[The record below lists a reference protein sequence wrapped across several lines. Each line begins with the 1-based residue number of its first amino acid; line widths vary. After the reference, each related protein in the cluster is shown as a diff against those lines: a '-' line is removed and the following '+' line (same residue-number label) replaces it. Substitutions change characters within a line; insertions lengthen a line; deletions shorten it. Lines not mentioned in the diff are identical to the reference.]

1 MNTASLKQDYQERI
15 VPILMKEFNYTTVMQ
30 CPKLQKI
37 VLNQG
42 LGEAVADKKIIDVA
56 QQEMTMIAGQKAVA
70 TVSKKDIANFKVRK
84 KMPIGVRVTLRGE
97 RMYEFLER
105 LVRVALPRIRDFK
118 GIANKM
124 DGRGNYTLGI
134 TEQIIFPE
142 INIDSIQRILGMN
155 ITFVTT
161 AKTDE
166 EGYEGM
172 EYVRSLGEVTEEMI
186 LEAVERTKSSFTVP
200 AVDKDG
206 NPILDENGNQKQW
219 CCIEIIGLYIHDDE
233 VLKGIHAHV
242 DYVPVAHNYKRGLSM
257 QPGLT
262 KALEEMGLFQD
273 RLEDLAEERT
283 RLMMEKFGIDYHD
296 SDYVDEK
303 GKQLPKSKLTK
314 EQLDNRKMAS
324 ELVPCRTP
332 QMKLQDLFREN
343 LKAVMQEHSVPVA
356 EVAKGDKEHL
366 EKRGWADAMR
376 AKAVTKEA
384 KLEKAAIDNEIVQK
398 TTELSELDEKL
409 EQEKSDIKLIED
421 KRASLSS
428 WDKKPK
434 SEKELFDQI
443 NKEVL
448 DHKSLTG
455 HKSKLVPLE
464 LWEVL
469 KRIIKNYFRMEQE
482 NKSLRA
488 STAMKKVKESEA
500 IIEKKDSLID
510 EAQEKAD
517 AIIKDANNVVKQ
529 GKLMRE
535 NGELKSQ
542 LELYESVMERNPEFA
557 RAVEQEERKRK
568 LFKVK
573 GKHQE
578 IVL

>member
-1 MNTASLKQDYQERI
+1 MMAQTVSVHNGNSGKVAQEHNARDAEYLKYHVNQEGVIPGGYYKIIVHEPEADAINRIFSDALEEYNAKKRADVKHPGREIPDYYEHIKSQLDESKKRKSVKGNKGGFEMMQPCYETILQIGNIETVNSHADDNFDQERLD
-15 VPILMKEFNYTTVMQ
+15 PL
-30 CPKLQKI
+30 L
-37 VLNQG
+37 
-42 LGEAVADKKIIDVA
+42 A
-56 QQEMTMIAGQKAVA
+56 
-70 TVSKKDIANFKVRK
+70 
-84 KMPIGVRVTLRGE
+84 
-97 RMYEFLER
+97 
-105 LVRVALPRIRDFK
+105 
-118 GIANKM
+118 
-124 DGRGNYTLGI
+124 
-134 TEQIIFPE
+134 
-142 INIDSIQRILGMN
+142 
-155 ITFVTT
+155 
-161 AKTDE
+161 
-166 EGYEGM
+166 
-172 EYVRSLGEVTEEMI
+172 EEMI
-186 LEAVERTKSSFTVP
+186 LEAVERTKANFLIP

-356 EVAKGDKEHL
+356 ETTKDDRVHV

-384 KLEKAAIDNEIVQK
+384 KMEKAAIDNEIAQK
-398 TTELSELDEKL
+398 NTELSELDEKL

-434 SEKELFDQI
+434 SERELFDQI

-469 KRIIKNYFRMEQE
+469 KKIIKNYFRMEQE

-488 STAMKKVKESEA
+488 STAIEKVKEAES
-500 IIEKKDSLID
+500 IIDKKDKIISDAKD
-510 EAQEKAD
+510 EADE
-517 AIIKDANNVVKQ
+517 IIAA
-529 GKLMRE
+529 GKKEVLSIRGKSQFIKE
-535 NGELKSQ
+535 NEELKSQ
-542 LELYESVMERNPEFA
+542 LDIYDSVMERNPEFA

-573 GKHQE
+573 GKKQE
-578 IVL
+578 VAL

>member
-1 MNTASLKQDYQERI
+1 MIAQTVSVHNGNSGKVAQEHNARDAEYLKYHVNQEGVI
-15 VPILMKEFNYTTVMQ
+15 PGGYY
-30 CPKLQKI
+30 
-37 VLNQG
+37 
-42 LGEAVADKKIIDVA
+42 KIIVHESEADAINRIFSDALEEYNAKKRADVKHPGREIPDYYEHIKS
-56 QQEMTMIAGQKAVA
+56 QLDESKIRKSVKGNKGGFEMMQPCYETILQIGNIE
-70 TVSKKDIANFKVRK
+70 TVNSHSD
-84 KMPIGVRVTLRGE
+84 
-97 RMYEFLER
+97 
-105 LVRVALPRIRDFK
+105 D
-118 GIANKM
+118 
-124 DGRGNYTLGI
+124 
-134 TEQIIFPE
+134 
-142 INIDSIQRILGMN
+142 NIDQDRLDPLL
-155 ITFVTT
+155 
-161 AKTDE
+161 A
-166 EGYEGM
+166 
-172 EYVRSLGEVTEEMI
+172 EEMI
-186 LEAVERTKSSFTVP
+186 LEAVERTKSSFAVP

-233 VLKGIHAHV
+233 ILKGIHAHV

-273 RLEDLAEERT
+273 SLEDLAEDRT

-343 LKAVMQEHSVPVA
+343 LKAVMKEHSVPVA

-384 KLEKAAIDNEIVQK
+384 KLEKAAIDNEIMQK

-434 SEKELFDQI
+434 SERELFDQI
-443 NKEVL
+443 NKEIL

-469 KRIIKNYFRMEQE
+469 KKIIKNYFRMEQE
-482 NKSLRA
+482 NKTLRA
-488 STAMKKVKESEA
+488 STAMKKVKEADS
-500 IIEKKDSLID
+500 IIDKKDKIISDAKD
-510 EAQEKAD
+510 EADE
-517 AIIKDANNVVKQ
+517 IIAA
-529 GKLMRE
+529 GKNKVSSIRAKSQFIKE
-535 NGELKSQ
+535 NENLKSQ
-542 LELYESVMERNPEFA
+542 LKLYESVMDRNPEFA
-557 RAVEQEERKRK
+557 RAVEQEELKRK

-573 GKHQE
+573 EKKQD

>member
-1 MNTASLKQDYQERI
+1 MMAQTVSVHNGNSGKVAQEHNARDAEYLKYHVNQEGVIPGGYYKIIVHEPEADAINRIFSDALEEYNAKKRADVKHPGREIPDYYEHIKSQLEESKKRKSVKGNKGGFEMMQPCYETILQIGNIETVNSHSDDNFDQERLD
-15 VPILMKEFNYTTVMQ
+15 PLLAEK
-30 CPKLQKI
+30 
-37 VLNQG
+37 
-42 LGEAVADKKIIDVA
+42 
-56 QQEMTMIAGQKAVA
+56 
-70 TVSKKDIANFKVRK
+70 
-84 KMPIGVRVTLRGE
+84 
-97 RMYEFLER
+97 
-105 LVRVALPRIRDFK
+105 
-118 GIANKM
+118 
-124 DGRGNYTLGI
+124 
-134 TEQIIFPE
+134 
-142 INIDSIQRILGMN
+142 
-155 ITFVTT
+155 
-161 AKTDE
+161 
-166 EGYEGM
+166 
-172 EYVRSLGEVTEEMI
+172 MI
-186 LEAVERTKSSFTVP
+186 LEAVERTKASFIVP

-283 RLMMEKFGIDYHD
+283 RLMMEMFGIDYHD
-296 SDYVDEK
+296 SDYVDEN

-343 LKAVMQEHSVPVA
+343 LKAVMQEHDVPVA

-376 AKAVTKEA
+376 AKAATKEA

-434 SEKELFDQI
+434 TEKELFDQI

-469 KRIIKNYFRMEQE
+469 KKIIKNYFRMEQE

-488 STAMKKVKESEA
+488 STSMKKVKEADA

-510 EAQEKAD
+510 EAQVKAD
-517 AIIKDANNVVKQ
+517 AIIKDANNIVKQ

-542 LELYESVMERNPEFA
+542 LELYESVMDRNPEFA

-573 GKHQE
+573 GKKQE
-578 IVL
+578 VAL